1 MNMNSQGEQ
10 LADCFITL
18 TVPYNNAIKKYKPG
32 FGFCGVT
39 DKVS

>member
-1 MNMNSQGEQ
+1 MNSQGEQ

-18 TVPYNNAIKKYKPG
+18 TVPYNNAIKKYKAG